1 MESKHLP
8 LLMMILFLLMIIIG
22 RVAFQFILTGNSGI
36 RPGTKLKTKKEV
48 LISFVMFGV
57 VGVQTLLAWFFSVSR
72 LAAQIELGVI
82 TTWIG
87 VALCIFGILF
97 SSYAQFAMGEQWRIG
112 VDPDEKTKLV
122 TEGIYGKIRNP
133 IYTGCIVFGT
143 GLILLAPH
151 VLFVITG
158 IVGYFAVRAYVKDI
172 EEPYLVKL
180 HGEKYRQY
188 MSQTRSFFPRL
199 SALESVRKSD

>member
-1 MESKHLP
+1 
-8 LLMMILFLLMIIIG
+8 
-22 RVAFQFILTGNSGI
+22 
-36 RPGTKLKTKKEV
+36 
-48 LISFVMFGV
+48 
-57 VGVQTLLAWFFSVSR
+57 
-72 LAAQIELGVI
+72 
-82 TTWIG
+82 
-87 VALCIFGILF
+87 
-97 SSYAQFAMGEQWRIG
+97 MGKQWRIG
-112 VDPDEKTKLV
+112 VDPNEKTELV
-122 TEGIYGKIRNP
+122 TAGIYAKIRNP

-199 SALESVRKSD
+199 SDLKSVRKSD